1 MCHPIEKRYNY
12 PEAPLP
18 SYKFGDRVAVSE
30 ECAPTNWLTGK
41 IVGLTLDE
49 TYQPIWY
56 FSVRLDAPSGLTEEY
71 LGDDLVL
78 EKEIPDL
85 QAEWE
90 ANDAIW
96 VKENRHVV
104 DEQNLSP
111 KFERG
116 MLVKFTKETGCNL
129 VGDTAEVVSSRYV
142 SSESWS
148 GWIYKLTNEHL
159 TEVIE
164 IGEVWLQLAYPTT
177 QSPTHQSLTE
187 INCS

>member
-1 MCHPIEKRYNY
+1 MPKIVLRFNY

-18 SYKFGDRVAVSE
+18 SYKFGDRVAVTE

-41 IVGLTLDE
+41 IIGLTLDE

-56 FSVRLDAPSGLTEEY
+56 FSVKLDAPSGLTEEY
-71 LGDDLVL
+71 SGDDLVL

-90 ANDAIW
+90 ASSTVW
-96 VKENRHVV
+96 FKENRRVV

-111 KFERG
+111 KFKPG
-116 MLVKFTKETGCNL
+116 MRVKFTKETGCHL
-129 VGDTAEVVSSRYV
+129 AGEYAKVQSSRYV

-148 GWIYKLTNEHL
+148 GWVYLLTNDHL
-159 TEVIE
+159 TEPIE
-164 IGEVWLQLAYPTT
+164 IGEVWLELSAIATQIDVNKNLA
-177 QSPTHQSLTE
+177 E
-187 INCS
+187 IECS